1 MKICDL
7 LDERHIIFDMKSGD
21 KAQVLANFIKELK
34 NRNLIQNEKTILNEL
49 LERESLG
56 STGLEKGI
64 AVPHALIEKVQ
75 EPFLALGI
83 VREGTNFDAADQ
95 MPTFVFFLLLG
106 NSARPGVQLKILAH
120 ICRLV
125 KETKFVDKVQ
135 KSENPLE
142 ICQLLENEEEKIG

>member
-7 LDERHIIFDMKSGD
+7 LDKTHIIFDMKPGD
-21 KAQVLANFIKELK
+21 KAQVLANFVKELK
-34 NRNLIQNEKTILNEL
+34 DMNLIQNDEAILDEL
-49 LERESLG
+49 LKRESLG
-56 STGLEKGI
+56 STGLERGI
-64 AVPHALIEKVQ
+64 AVPHAFIDELQ

-83 VREGTNFDAADQ
+83 VKEGTNFDAADQ
-95 MPTFVFFLLLG
+95 MPTFVLFLLLG
-106 NSARPGVQLKILAH
+106 NSGRPGVQLKILAH

-135 KSENPLE
+135 KIENPLE